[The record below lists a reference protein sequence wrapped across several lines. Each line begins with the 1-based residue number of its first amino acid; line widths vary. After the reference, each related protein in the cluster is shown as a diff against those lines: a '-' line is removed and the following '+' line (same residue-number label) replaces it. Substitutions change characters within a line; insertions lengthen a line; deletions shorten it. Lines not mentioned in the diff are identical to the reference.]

1 MLMKMG
7 STHDIKKED
16 AEEQC
21 FQKAYDEATKRGGKT
36 AELMTFFYGV
46 PLESREKNDR
56 PDLIRICRKGKRN
69 SKDVIVG
76 IEHFRV
82 DQLSVKRGSCYKSRG
97 REIEKQLWEI
107 YEAGH
112 EELNRDGI
120 VSTSSA
126 TKVLNSI
133 AELSKETIRHKYQD
147 LLSSFDYVLAKH
159 LKSVKEYRENVM
171 KYSDG
176 RPVEIAFL
184 IEISSKFPQMFL
196 NEKGRTSV
204 KNNGIMPMLDS
215 FVARLEAIDKKLVD
229 YIILYMVNATQKENE
244 PEVIAVKTGNVREH
258 LRRQGITVYKY
269 IGEDSYD
276 TTPVHFTDTKI
287 SPVDAEKSGYN
298 LTIGWDSKSEET
310 IKEAVF
316 AALGEAYR
324 AKQKSIPFAATR
336 IVQLALFATSGS
348 IKRVYK
354 EDGKTK
360 IDFNGERIDRARLNE
375 RYRAFDQTYGTIEA
389 PIEE

>member
-21 FQKAYDEATKRGGKT
+21 FQKAYDEAIKRGGKT

-56 PDLIRICRKGKRN
+56 LDLIRICRKGKRN
-69 SKDVIVG
+69 PKDVIVG

-97 REIEKQLWEI
+97 REIEKQLWNI

-120 VSTSSA
+120 VSISSA

-133 AELSKETIRHKYQD
+133 AELSKETIRRKYQD

-204 KNNGIMPMLDS
+204 KNDGLMPMLDN

-229 YIILYMVNATQKENE
+229 YIILYMSNSTQKEKKS
-244 PEVIAVKTGNVREH
+244 EVIAVKTGNVREH

-276 TTPVHFTDTKI
+276 TTPLHFTATKI
-287 SPVDAEKSGYN
+287 SPVDAEESGYN

-336 IVQLALFATSGS
+336 IVQSALFATSGS

-360 IDFNGERIDRARLNE
+360 IDFNGERIDQVRLNE
-375 RYRAFDQTYGTIEA
+375 RYRKFEQIYGTIEA

>member
-21 FQKAYDEATKRGGKT
+21 FQKAYDEAIKRGGKT

-69 SKDVIVG
+69 PKDVIVG

-82 DQLSVKRGSCYKSRG
+82 DQLSVKRGSCYESRG
-97 REIEKQLWEI
+97 REIEKQLWNI

-120 VSTSSA
+120 VSISSA

-133 AELSKETIRHKYQD
+133 AELSKETIRRKYQD

-204 KNNGIMPMLDS
+204 KNDGLMPMLDN

-229 YIILYMVNATQKENE
+229 YIILYMSNSTQKEKKS
-244 PEVIAVKTGNVREH
+244 EVIAVKTGNVREH

-276 TTPVHFTDTKI
+276 TTPLHFTATKI
-287 SPVDAEKSGYN
+287 SPVDAEESGYN

-336 IVQLALFATSGS
+336 IVQSALFATRGS

-360 IDFNGERIDRARLNE
+360 IDFNGERIDQVRLNE
-375 RYRAFDQTYGTIEA
+375 RYRKFEQIYGTIEA

>member
-1 MLMKMG
+1 MKTE
-7 STHDIKKED
+7 SNHDIKKED

-21 FQKAYDEATKRGGKT
+21 FQKAYDEAIKRGGKT
-36 AELMTFFYGV
+36 AELMSFFYGV
-46 PLESREKNDR
+46 PLGSREKNDR
-56 PDLIRICRKGKRN
+56 PDLIRICKKGKRN
-69 SKDVIVG
+69 PKDVIVG

-82 DQLSVKRGSCYKSRG
+82 DQLSVKRGIRYKSTG
-97 REIEKQLWEI
+97 REIENRLWNI

-112 EELNRDGI
+112 EELNRDAI
-120 VSTSSA
+120 VSTTSA
-126 TKVLNSI
+126 TNVLNSI
-133 AELSKETIRHKYQD
+133 AELSKETIRRKYQD
-147 LLSSFDYVLAKH
+147 LLDSFDYVLEKH

-196 NEKGRTSV
+196 NEKGSTSV
-204 KNNGIMPMLDS
+204 KNDGLMPMLDN

-229 YIILYMVNATQKENE
+229 YIILYMVNATQKEKK

-276 TTPVHFTDTKI
+276 TTPVHFNDTKI
-287 SPVDAEKSGYN
+287 SPVDAEESGYN

-360 IDFNGERIDRARLNE
+360 IDFNGKRIDQARLNE
-375 RYRAFDQTYGTIEA
+375 RYRKFEQIYGTIET

>member
-1 MLMKMG
+1 MV
-7 STHDIKKED
+7 
-16 AEEQC
+16 
-21 FQKAYDEATKRGGKT
+21 YDEAIKRGGKT

-69 SKDVIVG
+69 PKDVIVG

-82 DQLSVKRGSCYKSRG
+82 DQLSAKRGSCYKSRG
-97 REIEKQLWEI
+97 REIEKQLWNI

-120 VSTSSA
+120 VSISSA

-133 AELSKETIRHKYQD
+133 AELSKETIRRKYQD
-147 LLSSFDYVLAKH
+147 LLSGFDYVLAKH

-204 KNNGIMPMLDS
+204 KNDGLMPSALSGPVLDFLMPKITLLGNGG
-215 FVARLEAIDKKLVD
+215 AIW
-229 YIILYMVNATQKENE
+229 ILAAL
-244 PEVIAVKTGNVREH
+244 I
-258 LRRQGITVYKY
+258 LLC
-269 IGEDSYD
+269 
-276 TTPVHFTDTKI
+276 TKNTAGRAFSCLWGL
-287 SPVDAEKSGYN
+287 SPVCWWVMPA
-298 LTIGWDSKSEET
+298 
-310 IKEAVF
+310 
-316 AALGEAYR
+316 
-324 AKQKSIPFAATR
+324 
-336 IVQLALFATSGS
+336 
-348 IKRVYK
+348 
-354 EDGKTK
+354 
-360 IDFNGERIDRARLNE
+360 
-375 RYRAFDQTYGTIEA
+375 
-389 PIEE
+389 

>member
-1 MLMKMG
+1 MKMG

-21 FQKAYDEATKRGGKT
+21 FQKAYDEAIKRGGKT

-69 SKDVIVG
+69 PKDVIVG

-82 DQLSVKRGSCYKSRG
+82 DQLSVKRGSCYESRG
-97 REIEKQLWEI
+97 REIEKQLWNI

-120 VSTSSA
+120 VSISSA

-133 AELSKETIRHKYQD
+133 AELSKETIRRKYQD

-204 KNNGIMPMLDS
+204 KNDGLMPMLDN

-229 YIILYMVNATQKENE
+229 YIILYMSNSTQKEKKS
-244 PEVIAVKTGNVREH
+244 EVIAVKTGNVREH

-276 TTPVHFTDTKI
+276 TTPLHFTATKI
-287 SPVDAEKSGYN
+287 SPVDAEESGYN

-336 IVQLALFATSGS
+336 IVQSALFATRGS

-360 IDFNGERIDRARLNE
+360 IDFNGERIDQVRLNE
-375 RYRAFDQTYGTIEA
+375 RYRKFEQIYGTIEA

>member
-21 FQKAYDEATKRGGKT
+21 FQKAYDEAIKRGGKT

-69 SKDVIVG
+69 PKDVIVG

-97 REIEKQLWEI
+97 REIEKQLWNI

-120 VSTSSA
+120 VSISSA

-133 AELSKETIRHKYQD
+133 AELSKETIRRKYQD
-147 LLSSFDYVLAKH
+147 LLSGFDYVLAKH

-204 KNNGIMPMLDS
+204 KNDGLMPSALSGPVLDFLMPKITLLGNGG
-215 FVARLEAIDKKLVD
+215 AIWILAALILLCTKK
-229 YIILYMVNATQKENE
+229 Y
-244 PEVIAVKTGNVREH
+244 
-258 LRRQGITVYKY
+258 RRQGVLLLVGLIAGVLVGNACLKNLIARPRPCWLDSSVQLLIANPADYSFPSGHTLSSV
-269 IGEDSYD
+269 IGATGLTKTNRRFGYAAIPLAALIAFSRLYLY
-276 TTPVHFTDTKI
+276 VHFPSD
-287 SPVDAEKSGYN
+287 VLAA
-298 LTIGWDSKSEET
+298 
-310 IKEAVF
+310 AVLGV
-316 AALGEAYR
+316 ALGELVWRCGGKLLERWHAPRGRQR
-324 AKQKSIPFAATR
+324 A
-336 IVQLALFATSGS
+336 
-348 IKRVYK
+348 
-354 EDGKTK
+354 
-360 IDFNGERIDRARLNE
+360 
-375 RYRAFDQTYGTIEA
+375 
-389 PIEE
+389 

>member
-21 FQKAYDEATKRGGKT
+21 FQKAYDEAIKRGGKT

-69 SKDVIVG
+69 PKDVIVG

-82 DQLSVKRGSCYKSRG
+82 DQLSVKRGSCYESRG
-97 REIEKQLWEI
+97 REIEKQLWNI

-120 VSTSSA
+120 VSIPSA

-133 AELSKETIRHKYQD
+133 AELSKETIRRKYQD

-204 KNNGIMPMLDS
+204 KNDGLMPMLDN

-229 YIILYMVNATQKENE
+229 YIILYMSNSTQKEKKS
-244 PEVIAVKTGNVREH
+244 EVIAVKTGNVREH

-276 TTPVHFTDTKI
+276 TTPLHFTATKI
-287 SPVDAEKSGYN
+287 SPVDAEESGYN

-336 IVQLALFATSGS
+336 IVQSALFATRGS

-360 IDFNGERIDRARLNE
+360 IDFNGERIDQVRLNE
-375 RYRAFDQTYGTIEA
+375 RYRKFEQIYGTIEA

>member
-1 MLMKMG
+1 MKMG

-21 FQKAYDEATKRGGKT
+21 FQKAYDEAIKRGGKT

-69 SKDVIVG
+69 PKDVIVG

-97 REIEKQLWEI
+97 REIEKQLWNI

-120 VSTSSA
+120 VSISSA

-133 AELSKETIRHKYQD
+133 AELSKETIRRKYQD

-204 KNNGIMPMLDS
+204 KNDGLMPMLDN

-229 YIILYMVNATQKENE
+229 YIILYMSNSTQKEKKS
-244 PEVIAVKTGNVREH
+244 EVIAVKTGNVREH

-276 TTPVHFTDTKI
+276 TTPLHFTATKI
-287 SPVDAEKSGYN
+287 SPVDAEESGYN

-336 IVQLALFATSGS
+336 IVQSALFATSGS

-360 IDFNGERIDRARLNE
+360 IDFNGERIDHVRLNE
-375 RYRAFDQTYGTIEA
+375 RYRKFEQIYGTIEA

>member
-21 FQKAYDEATKRGGKT
+21 FQKAYDEAIKRGGKT

-69 SKDVIVG
+69 PKDVIVG

-97 REIEKQLWEI
+97 REIEKQLWNI

-120 VSTSSA
+120 VSISSA

-133 AELSKETIRHKYQD
+133 AELSKETIRRKYQD

-204 KNNGIMPMLDS
+204 KNDGLMPMLDN

-229 YIILYMVNATQKENE
+229 YIILYMSNSTQKEKKS
-244 PEVIAVKTGNVREH
+244 EVIAVKTGNVREH

-276 TTPVHFTDTKI
+276 TTPLHFTATKI
-287 SPVDAEKSGYN
+287 SPVDAEESGYN

-336 IVQLALFATSGS
+336 IVQSALFATSGS

-360 IDFNGERIDRARLNE
+360 IDFNGERIDQVRLNE
-375 RYRAFDQTYGTIEA
+375 RYRKFEQIYGTIEA

>member
-1 MLMKMG
+1 
-7 STHDIKKED
+7 
-16 AEEQC
+16 
-21 FQKAYDEATKRGGKT
+21 
-36 AELMTFFYGV
+36 
-46 PLESREKNDR
+46 
-56 PDLIRICRKGKRN
+56 
-69 SKDVIVG
+69 
-76 IEHFRV
+76 
-82 DQLSVKRGSCYKSRG
+82 
-97 REIEKQLWEI
+97 
-107 YEAGH
+107 
-112 EELNRDGI
+112 
-120 VSTSSA
+120 
-126 TKVLNSI
+126 
-133 AELSKETIRHKYQD
+133 
-147 LLSSFDYVLAKH
+147 
-159 LKSVKEYRENVM
+159 
-171 KYSDG
+171 
-176 RPVEIAFL
+176 
-184 IEISSKFPQMFL
+184 MFL

-204 KNNGIMPMLDS
+204 KNDGLMPMLDN

-229 YIILYMVNATQKENE
+229 YIIPYMVNATQKEKE

-360 IDFNGERIDRARLNE
+360 IDFNWERIDQARLNE
-375 RYRAFDQTYGTIEA
+375 RYRKFEQIYGTIEA

>member
-1 MLMKMG
+1 MKTG
-7 STHDIKKED
+7 SNHDIKKED

-21 FQKAYDEATKRGGKT
+21 FRKAYDEAIKRGGKT
-36 AELMTFFYGV
+36 AELMSFFYGV
-46 PLESREKNDR
+46 PLEGREKNDR
-56 PDLIRICRKGKRN
+56 PDLIRICKKGKRN
-69 SKDVIVG
+69 PKDVIVG

-82 DQLSVKRGSCYKSRG
+82 DQLSVKRGTRYKSTG
-97 REIEKQLWEI
+97 REIENRLWNI

-120 VSTSSA
+120 VSTTSA
-126 TKVLNSI
+126 TNVLNSI
-133 AELSKETIRHKYQD
+133 AELSKETIRCKYQD
-147 LLSSFDYVLAKH
+147 LLNNFDYVLEKH
-159 LKSVKEYRENVM
+159 LKRVKEYRENVM
-171 KYSDG
+171 RYADG

-184 IEISSKFPQMFL
+184 IEVSSNFSQMFL

-215 FVARLEAIDKKLVD
+215 FVARLEAIDKKVVD
-229 YIILYMVNATQKENE
+229 YIILYMTNATQKEKD
-244 PEVIAVKTGNVREH
+244 PEVIAVRTGNIYEH

-276 TTPVHFTDTKI
+276 TTPVHFNDTKI
-287 SPVDAEKSGYN
+287 SPVDAEEIGYN
-298 LTIGWDSKSEET
+298 LTIGWDSKSDET
-310 IKEAVF
+310 IKDAAL

-324 AKQKSIPFAATR
+324 AKQKNVPFAATR
-336 IVQLALFATSGS
+336 IVQSTLFAISGS

-354 EDGKTK
+354 EGGKTK

-375 RYRAFDQTYGTIEA
+375 RYRAFDQIYGTIEA